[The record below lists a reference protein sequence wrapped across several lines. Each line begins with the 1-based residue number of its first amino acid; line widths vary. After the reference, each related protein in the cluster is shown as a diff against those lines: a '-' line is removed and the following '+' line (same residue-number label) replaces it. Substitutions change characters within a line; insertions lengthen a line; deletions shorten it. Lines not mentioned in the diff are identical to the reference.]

1 MKKTLTYTVRI
12 VYIVLA
18 LLTLIG
24 IVKALFVSIDV
35 DESYAVAQAYRLVT
49 GDKLMY
55 DMWEP
60 HQFSAFLPAIFL
72 YPFVKIFNGT
82 DYCVI
87 YLRMAGILIHL
98 ALGVFLFFVSKKE
111 TDAKVAALAFLVHMN
126 FLPKWVAMPEFEV
139 MHYWSMLAVF
149 LLLLTADKGKKIVL
163 YLLAGVFFGV
173 SVLCYPSMIPIF
185 FIFVI
190 AMAVRKKKEG
200 ILPFFAGTI
209 LVGLITMLVIII
221 NVSPKELPFFIS
233 YILMDSS
240 HTSGGMAYK
249 LATYP
254 MQLKEQGIEIAIG
267 LGVGVVLAL
276 IYRIIQRIVWKR
288 KIEVFSFIINILI
301 FATVWLSLKTLFGYA
316 FGDENQFYLQ
326 SRYIVYAVLFIL
338 ICIKDY
344 RRFSAELWYAIIPS
358 VFMLPMVFVITN
370 MDSNSLYSK
379 LFIAVMAGI
388 IIIGKKYLV
397 KEEKEEKGASDRIL
411 CVVCI
416 AFCLL
421 CLLSC
426 RLFLLRVNGCLPVTV
441 RAKLEKVENGPAKG
455 IYILKD
461 QANAWNSSYEDFK
474 DAIDSG
480 KNVLYIGQEQLF
492 YVTFVDRVA
501 TPSVQGT
508 TAFNEMFGKYY
519 EVFPEKYPEIVVRD
533 ASFDVNPAYYYSE
546 ENEYIFKWL
555 EDNNE
560 TSVLLN
566 NGYYEIVSVNKK

>member
-1 MKKTLTYTVRI
+1 M
-12 VYIVLA
+12 
-18 LLTLIG
+18 
-24 IVKALFVSIDV
+24 
-35 DESYAVAQAYRLVT
+35 
-49 GDKLMY
+49 
-55 DMWEP
+55 
-60 HQFSAFLPAIFL
+60 
-72 YPFVKIFNGT
+72 
-82 DYCVI
+82 
-87 YLRMAGILIHL
+87 
-98 ALGVFLFFVSKKE
+98 
-111 TDAKVAALAFLVHMN
+111 
-126 FLPKWVAMPEFEV
+126 
-139 MHYWSMLAVF
+139 
-149 LLLLTADKGKKIVL
+149 
-163 YLLAGVFFGV
+163 
-173 SVLCYPSMIPIF
+173 
-185 FIFVI
+185 
-190 AMAVRKKKEG
+190 
-200 ILPFFAGTI
+200 
-209 LVGLITMLVIII
+209 
-221 NVSPKELPFFIS
+221 
-233 YILMDSS
+233 
-240 HTSGGMAYK
+240 
-249 LATYP
+249 
-254 MQLKEQGIEIAIG
+254 
-267 LGVGVVLAL
+267 
-276 IYRIIQRIVWKR
+276 
-288 KIEVFSFIINILI
+288 INILI

-533 ASFDVNPAYYYSE
+533 ASFEVNPAYYYSE
-546 ENEYIFKWL
+546 ENEFIFKWL

>member
-98 ALGVFLFFVSKKE
+98 ALGVFLFFVSKKA

-441 RAKLEKVENGPAKG
+441 RAKLERVENGPAKG

>member
-98 ALGVFLFFVSKKE
+98 ALGVFLFFVSQKE

-190 AMAVRKKKEG
+190 AMVVRKKKEG

-441 RAKLEKVENGPAKG
+441 RAKLERVENGPAKG

-508 TAFNEMFGKYY
+508 TAFNEMYGKYY

>member
-1 MKKTLTYTVRI
+1 MKKTLTYTIRI
-12 VYIVLA
+12 AYIVLG

-24 IVKALFVSIDV
+24 IAKALFVSIDV

-60 HQFSAFLPAIFL
+60 HQFSAFLPALFL
-72 YPFVKIFNGT
+72 YPFVKITGGT

-87 YLRMAGILIHL
+87 FLRLAGLLIHT
-98 ALGVFLFFVSKKE
+98 ALGAFLFFVSKKE
-111 TDAKVAALAFLVHMN
+111 TDSRVAAFAFLVHMN

-139 MHYWSMLAVF
+139 MHYQSMLAVF
-149 LLLLTADKGKKIVL
+149 LLLLAADKGKKIVF

-185 FIFVI
+185 FVFVI

-209 LVGLITMLVIII
+209 AVGLITVAVILI

-240 HTSGGMAYK
+240 HTSSGLTYK

-254 MQLKEQGIEIAIG
+254 AQLKEQGIEILLGLAIG
-267 LGVGVVLAL
+267 TVLTL
-276 IYRIIQRIVWKR
+276 IYRIVQRIVAKR
-288 KIEVFSFIINILI
+288 KIDVFSFIINILT
-301 FATVWLSLKTLFGYA
+301 FATVWLSFKTLFGYV
-316 FGDENQFYLQ
+316 FGNENQFYLQ
-326 SRYIVYAVLFIL
+326 SRYIVFALLFMI
-338 ICIKDY
+338 ICIKEY
-344 RRFSAELWYAIIPS
+344 KRFSAELWYAIVPS
-358 VFMLPMVFVITN
+358 LLTLPMVFAITN

-379 LFIAVMAGI
+379 LFIAVLAGI
-388 IIIGKKYLV
+388 FIIGKKYFV
-397 KEEKEEKGASDRIL
+397 KEAKESLGKSDVIL
-411 CVVCI
+411 FACSMI
-416 AFCLL
+416 LCLL
-421 CLLSC
+421 CLFGC
-426 RLFLLRVNGCLPVTV
+426 RLFLLRVNGCMPVTIA
-441 RAKLEKVENGPAKG
+441 AKLEKVEHGPAKG
-455 IYILKD
+455 IYVLKD
-461 QANAWNSSYEDFK
+461 QADAWNGSYEEFK
-474 DAIDSG
+474 EVIDSG

-492 YVTFVDRVA
+492 YVTFVDRVT

-508 TAFNEMFGKYY
+508 TAFNEMYGKYY

-533 ASFDVNPAYYYSE
+533 ASFDVNPAYFYSE
-546 ENEYIFKWL
+546 ENDYIFKWL
-555 EDNNE
+555 KDNNE
-560 TSVLLN
+560 TTVLLN

>member
-1 MKKTLTYTVRI
+1 MKKTLTYTIRI
-12 VYIVLA
+12 AYIILA

-24 IVKALFVSIDV
+24 IAKALFVSIDV

-60 HQFSAFLPAIFL
+60 HQFSAFLPAFFL

-87 YLRMAGILIHL
+87 FLRLSGLLIHL
-98 ALGVFLFFVSKKE
+98 AIGAFLFFVTKKE
-111 TDAKVAALAFLVHMN
+111 TDSRVAAFAFLVHMN

-139 MHYWSMLAVF
+139 MHYWSMLTVF
-149 LLLLTADKGKKIVL
+149 LLLLAADKGKKIIL
-163 YLLAGVFFGV
+163 YLIAGVFFGV

-185 FIFVI
+185 FVFVI

-200 ILPFFAGTI
+200 ILPFFAGTVI
-209 LVGLITMLVIII
+209 VGLITVTVILI

-240 HTSGGMAYK
+240 HTSSGLTYK
-249 LATYP
+249 LVTYP
-254 MQLKEQGIEIAIG
+254 AQLKEQGIEIAIS
-267 LGVGVVLAL
+267 LLAGIILTL
-276 IYRIIQRIVWKR
+276 IYRIVQRIAAKR
-288 KIEVFSFIINILI
+288 KIEVFSFIINILT
-301 FATVWLSLKTLFGYA
+301 FACVWLSVKTLLGYVFGN
-316 FGDENQFYLQ
+316 ENQFYLQ
-326 SRYIVYAVLFIL
+326 SRYIVFAVLFL
-338 ICIKDY
+338 IVCIKEY
-344 RRFSAELWYAIIPS
+344 KALSAELWYAIIPS
-358 VFMLPMVFVITN
+358 ILTLPAVFAITN

-379 LFIAVMAGI
+379 LFIAIIAGI
-388 IIIGKKYLV
+388 LIIGRKYLI
-397 KEEKEEKGASDRIL
+397 KEEKENPGRSDVIL
-411 CVVCI
+411 FACSMLLVL
-416 AFCLL
+416 FCLFG
-421 CLLSC
+421 C
-426 RLFLLRVNGCLPVTV
+426 RLFLLRVNGCMPVTIA
-441 RAKLEKVENGPAKG
+441 AKLEKVEYGPAKG

-461 QANAWNSSYEDFK
+461 QADAWNSSYEEFK
-474 DAIDSG
+474 EVIDSG
-480 KNVLYIGQEQLF
+480 KNVLFIGQEQLF

-508 TAFNEMFGKYY
+508 TAFNEMYGKYY

-555 EDNNE
+555 ADNNE
-560 TSVLLN
+560 TAELLN

>member
-12 VYIVLA
+12 AYIVLA

-98 ALGVFLFFVSKKE
+98 ALGVFLFFVSQKE

-288 KIEVFSFIINILI
+288 KIEAFSFIINILI

-358 VFMLPMVFVITN
+358 IFTLPMVFVITN

-474 DAIDSG
+474 EAIDSG